1 MLTAGYGSR
10 IANCG
15 LVNSSSDVAPG
26 ADDQA
31 GVGEAEQLRSLVG
44 LNSLGI
50 PLRTSVAR

>member
-15 LVNSSSDVAPG
+15 LVNSSSEVARG

>member
-1 MLTAGYGSR
+1 MLTAGDGSR

-31 GVGEAEQLRSLVG
+31 GVGEAERLRSLVG